1 MIRYF
6 AAQAGTGEMTKAES
20 DRSQQVAALLPLK
33 PQDYHILFVLLDGE
47 RHGYGMVKEIERET
61 GGVIR
66 LEAGNLYRS
75 VRRLIK
81 QGLIVESDRRPAPES
96 DDERRRY
103 YAVTELGREV
113 VSAETERM
121 RKLVAAAKARLAT
134 SSGKLTR

>member
-1 MIRYF
+1 
-6 AAQAGTGEMTKAES
+6 MTKAKS
-20 DRSQQVAALLPLK
+20 DRSNEVAALLPLK

-47 RHGYGMVKEIERET
+47 RHGYGMVKQIERET
-61 GGVIR
+61 GGMIR

-103 YAVTELGREV
+103 YSVTEFGRRV
-113 VSAETERM
+113 VAAETERM
-121 RKLVAAAKARLAT
+121 RTLVAAAKARLAT
-134 SSGKLTR
+134 SSGKLSR

>member
-1 MIRYF
+1 
-6 AAQAGTGEMTKAES
+6 MTRASS
-20 DRSQQVAALLPLK
+20 DRSQKVAALLPLK

-47 RHGYGMVKEIERET
+47 LHGYGMVKQIERET

-103 YAVTELGREV
+103 YAVTKLGRQV
-113 VSAETERM
+113 VAAETERM
-121 RKLVAAAKARLAT
+121 RRLVAAAKARLAT
-134 SSGKLTR
+134 SGKATR